1 MPYFYIPKPNIKG
14 ELAIFTPE
22 ESHHIRDV
30 LRHRQADI
38 IKAVD
43 GEGTLYEIELIRC
56 EKRKPVEGKIIASQY
71 FEDDLTTRV
80 TLACAIPKKNRM
92 DILVEKATEIGVAE
106 IIPMITERTE
116 NTRARIAR
124 WNKIAINA
132 IKQARRFH
140 LPVIH
145 KAHRFDEVLDMLE
158 TYDIGVIAA
167 TTGERCRLRDVL
179 QDKHEILA
187 LVGPEG
193 DFTKDELELSI
204 KKGFVPISLGR
215 YVLRTETAG
224 IVIVA
229 TILYELNEIQKG
241 GT

>member
-14 ELAIFTPE
+14 EFAIFTPE

-30 LRHRQADI
+30 LRHRQGDI

-43 GEGTLYEIELIRC
+43 GEGTLYEIELTRC

-92 DILVEKATEIGVAE
+92 DILV
-106 IIPMITERTE
+106 PMITARTE

-132 IKQARRFH
+132 IKQARRYH

-145 KAHRFDEVLDMLE
+145 KAHRFDEVLDMLD
-158 TYDIGVIAA
+158 THDIGVIAV
-167 TTGERCRLRDVL
+167 TTGETYKLRDVL
-179 QDKHEILA
+179 QDKHKILA

-204 KKGFVPISLGR
+204 KKGFIPVSLGR